1 MYVVIGSGDGG
12 SCFLLLLLD
21 LGQLLVESV
30 QLRLAL
36 RDVRAEDFQLG
47 TDGKRR
53 KILSID
59 KYMRDLPL
67 LCDCGLQ
74 LAQVVL
80 IGVLNLCDVGLLLL
94 QLCHHLSILFTKVG

>member
-1 MYVVIGSGDGG
+1 MDVVVGSGDGG
-12 SCFLLLLLD
+12 SCFLLLFLN

-47 TDGKRR
+47 TYSKRQ
-53 KILSID
+53 KVLLMS
-59 KYMRDLPL
+59 KYNQDLPL
-67 LCDCGLQ
+67 LCDRGLQ
-74 LAQVVL
+74 LTQVVL

-94 QLCHHLSILFTKVG
+94 QLCHHLSVLFTKVG